1 MFLPSISS
9 QKNNMHM
16 ANNFDGGLVEQ
27 KAAERRQISG
37 IKLGRTIF
45 HHLMYVTSK
54 RYEIVKSTS
63 TMVSGS

>member
-1 MFLPSISS
+1 MFLPNISS

-16 ANNFDGGLVEQ
+16 ANNFGGLVEQ

-45 HHLMYVTSK
+45 DHLMYVTSK